1 MVKSKQTV
9 SNEPKATKVDFS
21 EPKLYFRKLIK
32 ESHSTVP
39 RGKPK
44 SGRIWKSE
52 RKKFSSVIKTR
63 GIKSSFEK
71 KQELRQKLK
80 QIKELS
86 NAIKAEKEEEKEK
99 KKERR
104 RANLKRQ
111 EENRLKSEVVQVI
124 TNTKK
129 LKKAKK
135 KHLRNIEKRDT
146 TVVSK

>member
-1 MVKSKQTV
+1 MAKSEQK
-9 SNEPKATKVDFS
+9 EATAINTNDLSAKT
-21 EPKLYFRKLIK
+21 RKTRSGSK
-32 ESHSTVP
+32 PEAVP

-52 RKKFSSVIKTR
+52 RKKFSSVIKTK
-63 GIKSSFEK
+63 GIKSSFERK
-71 KQELRQKLK
+71 EALRQKLK
-80 QIKELS
+80 QVKELTNS
-86 NAIKAEKEEEKEK
+86 LKAAKQEEKEK

-104 RANLKRQ
+104 RANLKKQ

-129 LKKAKK
+129 LKKTKK